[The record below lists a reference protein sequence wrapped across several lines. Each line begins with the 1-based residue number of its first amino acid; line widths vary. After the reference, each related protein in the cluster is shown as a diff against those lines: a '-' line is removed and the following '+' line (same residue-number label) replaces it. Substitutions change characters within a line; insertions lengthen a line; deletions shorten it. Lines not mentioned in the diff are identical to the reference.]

1 MINLFS
7 SVTNLCDLHCHIIPY
22 VDDGV
27 DDYEDARNM
36 IIEEYS
42 QGVRLIVMTP
52 HLRLG
57 MFDTSVSIVQRHFAE
72 LQNWHNETD
81 MYDLKLYI
89 SREYYCDERL
99 EVLLD
104 AYAEEKEEV
113 SYKGQNYLPKNE
125 IIPFGEHNCIL
136 LEFSSNRLQSE
147 EFERFIR
154 KASNAGFTPI
164 IAHVERY
171 PAVQKNPSITL
182 KMKDL
187 GAYLQVNCE
196 NILLRNKNIESN
208 TADILIKQEI
218 ADIAASDSHNLYSRL
233 PNLKKSYN
241 ILKRIYGKN
250 TADKL
255 LIKNPQLLVYDS

>member
-27 DDYEDARNM
+27 DDLEDARNM

-42 QGVRLIVMTP
+42 QGGRLIVMTP
-52 HLRLG
+52 HLRYG
-57 MFDTSVSIVQRHFAE
+57 MFDTAVNIVQRHFAD
-72 LQNWHNETD
+72 LQGWLNETK
-81 MYDLKLYI
+81 MNDLKIYI

-104 AYAEEKEEV
+104 AYAENREKV
-113 SYKGQNYLPKNE
+113 SYKGQYYIPKDE

-136 LEFSSNRLQSE
+136 LEFSSNRIQSE

-154 KASNAGFTPI
+154 KASSAGLTPI

-171 PAVQKNPSITL
+171 PAVQKDPSIAS
-182 KMKDL
+182 KMKEA
-187 GAYLQVNCE
+187 GAYIQVNCE
-196 NILLRNKNIESN
+196 NILLKNKNIESN
-208 TADILIKQEI
+208 TVDILIKQEI

-241 ILKRIYGKN
+241 LLKRIYGKD

-255 LIKNPQLLVYDS
+255 LIENPQFLVYGS